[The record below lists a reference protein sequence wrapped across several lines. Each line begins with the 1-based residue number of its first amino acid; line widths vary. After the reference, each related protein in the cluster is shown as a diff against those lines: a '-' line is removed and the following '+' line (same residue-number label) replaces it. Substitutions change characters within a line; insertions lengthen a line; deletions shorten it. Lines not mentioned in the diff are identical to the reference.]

1 MLINIHSYIY
11 ICIQRYIYII
21 ICIYIYIL
29 YVSLVGLCF
38 KQLGQSGV
46 SFRTCI
52 RSKSRPKSVRTPDS
66 HNFPYLSGHIF
77 LANPPFQTHIDRND
91 HFPSVSLGFPK
102 VQQQTH
108 HESPMPIPST
118 KEIAPPIGCG
128 KLLRWSF
135 RNLRM
140 RTTLICSTGAI
151 STNQPIKLRM

>member
-11 ICIQRYIYII
+11 ICIQRYIYNYM
-21 ICIYIYIL
+21 YIYIL

-128 KLLRWSF
+128 KLLR
-135 RNLRM
+135 
-140 RTTLICSTGAI
+140 
-151 STNQPIKLRM
+151 